1 VVPWSIARIIDNDAI
16 ADWRTAELQDKA
28 IALRPWED
36 DDRVDAFRTDELGR
50 YFGRALDGQPP
61 VDDPDM
67 PMFAI
72 IDRDSQSIVGRVW
85 CRRGTRP
92 PEIGYFLREEAWGN
106 GYATRALMLT
116 TEWLLGAGGYTKVA
130 LCAHPDNERS
140 HKVAARCGFVAD
152 GIIDEY
158 ALFKDGTRRALRF
171 VRAATRLQ

>member
-1 VVPWSIARIIDNDAI
+1 MTLSRTGAQQSCRTKRSRFVRGKPTISSTRFARMSSVGTSAAHSTVSRRSTI
-16 ADWRTAELQDKA
+16 
-28 IALRPWED
+28 P
-36 DDRVDAFRTDELGR
+36 
-50 YFGRALDGQPP
+50 
-61 VDDPDM
+61 M

-72 IDRDSQSIVGRVW
+72 VDRDSQSVVGRVW

-92 PEIGYFLREEAWGN
+92 PEVGYFLREDAWGN

-116 TEWLLGAGGYTKVA
+116 TEWLLGAGGYTEVV
-130 LCAHPDNERS
+130 LCTHPDNEQS